1 MCSNADPT
9 MSDVLPAPQT
19 DAEFQ
24 AIDPT
29 TDYSAALRLI
39 AERAGIETSAKPVRF
54 EDGSLPVFALA
65 GHVVKLY
72 PPSSEHSYRNE
83 RRVLQHLDGALS
95 IATPRVHAA
104 GPLEGWH
111 YVVMTRLLGRPLRV
125 RFEDVPPA
133 DRSRLFSRLGA
144 AIAGMHALPTGSL
157 PRHDWAAF
165 VQQQRA
171 GCVARHRRLGL
182 DESWL
187 AQIEP
192 FLDRVVPELVIDRGH
207 ALLHTEI
214 MREHVFVD
222 DTAGWFE
229 LSGLLDFEPSRVGP
243 PEYELASVGVFLTEG
258 DAGLWSAFVDGLG
271 LSGGGRDPALARRC
285 MAWALLHRYAHLRR
299 WLERLPA
306 RSARRSL
313 DDLASEWFCDPSGT

>member
-1 MCSNADPT
+1 
-9 MSDVLPAPQT
+9 MSDVLPAAPT
-19 DAEFQ
+19 IEAFH
-24 AIDPT
+24 AIDAV
-29 TDYSAALRLI
+29 TDYGAALRLI
-39 AERAGIETSAKPVRF
+39 AERSGIDRSAMPVRF

-65 GHVVKLY
+65 GYVVKLY
-72 PPSSEHSYRNE
+72 PPSCEHSYRNE
-83 RRVLQHLDGALS
+83 RRVLEHLDGALS
-95 IATPRVHAA
+95 IATPHVHAA
-104 GPLEGWH
+104 GPLEAWH
-111 YVVMTRLLGRPLRV
+111 YLVMTRLQGRPLRV

-133 DRSRLFSRLGA
+133 DRPRLFSRLGE
-144 AIAGMHALPTGSL
+144 AIAGMHALGTDAL
-157 PRHDWAAF
+157 PQTDWVAML
-165 VQQQRA
+165 QQQRE

-192 FLDRVVPELVIDRGH
+192 FLDRVVPELVVDRGH

-222 DTAGWFE
+222 DTAGPFE

-243 PEYELASVGVFLTEG
+243 PEYELASVGVWLSEG
-258 DAGLWSAFVDGLG
+258 DAGLWGAFVDGLG
-271 LSGGGRDPALARRC
+271 LPGEGGDVGLARRC

-306 RSARRSL
+306 RSARRSF
-313 DDLASEWFCDPSGT
+313 DDLASEWFCDPGRA